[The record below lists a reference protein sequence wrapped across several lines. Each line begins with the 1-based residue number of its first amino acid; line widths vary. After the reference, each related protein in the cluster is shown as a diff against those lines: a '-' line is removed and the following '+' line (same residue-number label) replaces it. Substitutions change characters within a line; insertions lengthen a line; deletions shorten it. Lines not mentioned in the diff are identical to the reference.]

1 MMGFSNQFKDSFHH
15 GLIAG
20 YCFTATF
27 IIVFYISYCL
37 PTQLMKKRKNKNLQR
52 KKTREMRKLPYQ
64 NAKQKLKKVGQK
76 DKMLHVGLLE
86 LKRIQINKVGRL
98 SYRINF
104 TKVCHATK
112 DFSKDNV
119 IGVGVIGIMYK
130 ATLPNGC
137 FLAVKRLHDSQLSI
151 KRFELEIM
159 LSGQYS
165 HRNIVPLIGFCI
177 EEQNERILVYQYMP
191 NGKLSDWL
199 NDDTTKLG
207 WSRVIK
213 IALGVARG
221 LCCFHHGLHMVHLR
235 ISSECIL
242 LGNSFEPKISNVGAA
257 IMNNDV
263 NKNIGLMKKDVYD
276 FGCLLFELIKGKKI
290 GQISDGLSN
299 ITRVPFT
306 TYPNLNPMNLLED
319 YSSFYDVM
327 DEPINKKEFE
337 DEVSALLRIACDC
350 VHPLLEQRPTMLEV
364 YSKMGNIWERDEI
377 CEDLDIVTSTTSRDT
392 NSFGSE

>member
-1 MMGFSNQFKDSFHH
+1 MMEFSNQFKHSFHQ

-20 YCFTATF
+20 FFFTATF
-27 IIVFYISYCL
+27 TIVFYISYCL
-37 PTQLMKKRKNKNLQR
+37 PTRLMKKRKNKNLQR
-52 KKTREMRKLPYQ
+52 KKTREMRKLPDQ

-76 DKMLHVGLLE
+76 DRIMLPVELLE
-86 LKRIQINKVGRL
+86 KRIQINKVGRL

-104 TKVCHATK
+104 TKLCHATK

-119 IGVGVIGIMYK
+119 IGVGVTGIMYK
-130 ATLPNGC
+130 ATLQNGR

-165 HRNIVPLIGFCI
+165 HRNIVPLIGFCL

-207 WSRVIK
+207 WSRLIK

-221 LCCFHHGLHMVHLR
+221 LCCFHHSLHLVHLR

-242 LGNSFEPKISNVGAA
+242 LGNNFEPKISNVGVAS
-257 IMNNDV
+257 MNNDV
-263 NKNIGLMKKDVYD
+263 DKNIGLEKKDVCD
-276 FGCLLFELIKGKKI
+276 FGCLLFELIKGKKF
-290 GQISDGLSN
+290 GPISNGLNNTS
-299 ITRVPFT
+299 VPFST
-306 TYPNLNPMNLLED
+306 YTYPNPMNLLED
-319 YSSFYDVM
+319 HSGFYDVM
-327 DEPINKKEFE
+327 DESLNKIEFE

-350 VHPLLEQRPTMLEV
+350 VHPRPEQRPTMLEV
-364 YSKMGNIWERDEI
+364 YSKMGNIWEKDEI
-377 CEDLDIVTSTTSRDT
+377 CEDFDIVTSTSRDT

>member
-1 MMGFSNQFKDSFHH
+1 
-15 GLIAG
+15 
-20 YCFTATF
+20 
-27 IIVFYISYCL
+27 
-37 PTQLMKKRKNKNLQR
+37 
-52 KKTREMRKLPYQ
+52 
-64 NAKQKLKKVGQK
+64 KLKKVGHRN
-76 DKMLHVGLLE
+76 KMLPLGLLE
-86 LKRIQINKVGRL
+86 KRIKINKVGRL

-104 TKVCHATK
+104 TKLSHATK
-112 DFSKDNV
+112 HFSKDNV

-130 ATLPNGC
+130 ATFSNGS
-137 FLAVKRLHDSQLSI
+137 FLAVKRLHDSHMHI
-151 KRFELEIM
+151 KRFDLEIM
-159 LSGQYS
+159 LLGQYS
-165 HRNIVPLIGFCI
+165 HRNLVPLIGFCI
-177 EEQNERILVYQYMP
+177 EEEQNERILVYPYMP

-221 LCCFHHGLHMVHLR
+221 LCCFHHSLHMVHLR

-242 LGNSFEPKISNVGAA
+242 LGNNFEPKISNPGVA

-263 NKNIGLMKKDVYD
+263 NKNIGFEKKDVCD
-276 FGCLLFELIKGKKI
+276 FGCLLFELLKGKKF
-290 GQISDGLSN
+290 GQISDYLSN
-299 ITRVPFT
+299 TSVPFPT
-306 TYPNLNPMNLLED
+306 YTYPNPMNLLED
-319 YSSFYDVM
+319 HSGFYDVM
-327 DEPINKKEFE
+327 DESLNKIEFE

-392 NSFGSE
+392 NSFG